1 MRGTRPTD
9 RATDEDHPDQATRC
23 QPRVG
28 SARPRSL
35 PDVRAGV
42 HISALYSRPGE
53 RDALLYPYLHDG
65 LVHAQRCTAYL
76 AGGARQTLLNRLST
90 DIDVEAVRSS
100 GQLDVRN
107 AAEQPFTSDIS
118 YAEAASHL
126 WEGLV
131 AQRGRGEFHF
141 ARFTV
146 ETTRWLPHLRR
157 PHELLRFESQL
168 TSLALGHPITLMFM
182 YDLSDLDG
190 ALIIELARTHQTLW
204 ACGVALANPYYTAT

>member
-9 RATDEDHPDQATRC
+9 RAADEDHPDQTTRC

-35 PDVRAGV
+35 PDVRAGM

-65 LVHAQRCTAYL
+65 LVHDQRCTAYL

-118 YAEAASHL
+118 YTAAASHL

-204 ACGVALANPYYTAT
+204 ASGVALANPYYTAT